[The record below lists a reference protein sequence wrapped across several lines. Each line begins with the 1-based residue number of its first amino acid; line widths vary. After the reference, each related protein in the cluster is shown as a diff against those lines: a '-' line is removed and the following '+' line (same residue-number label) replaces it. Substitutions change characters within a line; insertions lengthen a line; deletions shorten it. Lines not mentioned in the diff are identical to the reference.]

1 MGDYRAWRGPR
12 AGTRLWRVRIGSGD
26 ARILPDGVM
35 DLMWSKGRFLFAG
48 ADTTAMVSPGEGAR

>member
-26 ARILPDGVM
+26 ARILPDGGM

-48 ADTTAMVSPGEGAR
+48 ADTTAMVPG